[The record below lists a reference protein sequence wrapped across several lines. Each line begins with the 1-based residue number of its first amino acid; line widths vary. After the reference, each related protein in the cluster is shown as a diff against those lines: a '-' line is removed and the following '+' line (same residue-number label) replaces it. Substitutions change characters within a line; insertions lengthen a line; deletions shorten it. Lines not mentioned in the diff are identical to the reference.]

1 MKITTIINVY
11 LETEKEREQAQEII
25 DVLDEHDKYLT
36 VQLVGSVL
44 EVTTLRGTEIG
55 PEISLAEEV
64 LSIVESVL
72 KGE

>member
-1 MKITTIINVY
+1 MKITTIINVC

-55 PEISLAEEV
+55 PEISLVEEV